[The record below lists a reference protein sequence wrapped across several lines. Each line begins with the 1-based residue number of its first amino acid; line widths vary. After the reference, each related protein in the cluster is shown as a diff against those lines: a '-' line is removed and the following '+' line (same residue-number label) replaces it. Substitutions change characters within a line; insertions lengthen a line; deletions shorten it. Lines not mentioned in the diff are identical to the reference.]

1 MTTTVFNR
9 TYEHYLSQIRDLD
22 LPSLAP
28 TLGAETE
35 GDNLIIPFFSTN
47 FTVSHSGICKSPAI
61 SENSEK
67 RAPFGVS
74 VVLLKYILMCPTT
87 EPLPSSEWLT
97 FKDFRDAAPLL
108 TYFKSNAT
116 GAVETKFS
124 GQLKLLES
132 ACLSMKATP
141 SPMFKSSY
149 NLSMMFH
156 ALPKLPVILNFNDR
170 DDEFPALCS
179 ILYQKNTASYL
190 DMECVAIT
198 GTYLAGELIKRA
210 SES

>member
-1 MTTTVFNR
+1 M
-9 TYEHYLSQIRDLD
+9 D
-22 LPSLAP
+22 
-28 TLGAETE
+28 
-35 GDNLIIPFFSTN
+35 
-47 FTVSHSGICKSPAI
+47 I
-61 SENSEK
+61 SENPEK

-74 VVLLKYILMCPTT
+74 VVLLKYILMCPVT
-87 EPLPSSEWLT
+87 EPLPSSEWFT
-97 FKDFRDAAPLL
+97 FKDFKDAAPLL

-116 GAVETKFS
+116 KAVETTFS
-124 GQLKLLES
+124 GQLKRLES

-141 SPMFKSSY
+141 SPMFKASY

-156 ALPKLPVILNFNDR
+156 ALPKIPVILNFNDI

-179 ILYQKNTASYL
+179 MLYQKNTASYL

-210 SES
+210 TET

>member
-1 MTTTVFNR
+1 MA
-9 TYEHYLSQIRDLD
+9 Y
-22 LPSLAP
+22 
-28 TLGAETE
+28 
-35 GDNLIIPFFSTN
+35 IPYPK
-47 FTVSHSGICKSPAI
+47 GIGVLRHFYKSE
-61 SENSEK
+61 SESDGSK
-67 RAPFGVS
+67 RKAPFAVS

-116 GAVETKFS
+116 GAVETTFS
-124 GQLKLLES
+124 GQLKRLES

-141 SPMFKSSY
+141 SPMFKESY

-156 ALPKLPVILNFNDR
+156 ALPKLPLILNFNDI

-198 GTYLAGELIKRA
+198 GTALAGELIKRDA
-210 SES
+210 ES